1 MKTNLSNNVFAY
13 DEDWFNMNP
22 RIPSSTKDAGVSP
35 GWTLEEI
42 NIVGLSKIKGLDSG
56 WSPFSGKSPSIKAS
70 L

>member
-1 MKTNLSNNVFAY
+1 
-13 DEDWFNMNP
+13 MNP